1 MTNEITK
8 LGKYSFTCANGDK
21 LELRRMNERELER
34 FAKGPALW
42 LLDCLNDFAE
52 VQNHTRL
59 MALLEDLRA
68 IVKQVGIDDAYRLVR
83 GFEEPEHWA
92 DIASLSMAILR
103 AEGIVAE
110 AGEESLPQ
118 PEQVDSMPD
127 EEVERLGEDLAP
139 RSSPASTSPSD
150 SAREACSTGS
160 GNTTG

>member
-1 MTNEITK
+1 MTNGIQE
-8 LGKYSFTCANGDK
+8 LGKYSFSCANGEK

-34 FAKGPALW
+34 FAKGQALW

-68 IVKQVGIDDAYRLVR
+68 IVKQIGIDEAYRIVR

-92 DIASLSMAILR
+92 DIANLSMAILR
-103 AEGIVAE
+103 AEGIVAD
-110 AGEESLPQ
+110 AGESILPQ
-118 PEQVDSMPD
+118 PEQVDAMPD
-127 EEVERLGEDLAP
+127 EEVERLGEGLEP
-139 RSSPASTSPSD
+139 RSSRLSTSRSD
-150 SAREACSTGS
+150 SPRETCSTGS